1 MNKAELINEFAARN
15 ELTKGK
21 AKECLANLQA
31 IVFENMKDG
40 MKYGASGGVKLFDGV
55 TLTAVYQPER
65 VRRNPQTGED
75 MLCPAR
81 NAPKAKFGKAIKD
94 YLNS

>member
-21 AKECLANLQA
+21 AKEYLANLQD
-31 IVFENMKDG
+31 IVFENMKEWGDG
-40 MKYGASGGVKLFDGV
+40 IKLFDGI
-55 TLTAVYQPER
+55 TLVAVNQPER

-75 MLCPAR
+75 MLCPAKV
-81 NAPKAKFGKAIKD
+81 APKAKFGKAIKD